1 MRSIQGLGLYEMID
15 VRGLSFGYVR
25 PDEIFHGFNWSVDPG
40 DSWAVLGPSGC
51 GKTTLVYLLAALRR
65 PCSGSVQVDGV
76 EVTAPRTST
85 GLILQ
90 DHGLLPWAK
99 ARDNV
104 ALGLRI
110 RKVRPVDRETKV
122 GYWLKRLGID
132 PVAGKYPSQLSG
144 GQRQR
149 VAIARTLALDPTLL
163 LMDEPFSSLDSST
176 REDLQDLVVNLS
188 EGSGM
193 TTVLVTH
200 DLQEAVFLGRRILI
214 VGQPPIGDYLVIDN
228 PEARQ
233 PGYRQSVA
241 FYEKCAQVRGA
252 AVGMMGKREEAIS

>member
-1 MRSIQGLGLYEMID
+1 MVIE
-15 VRGLSFGYVR
+15 VRDLSFGYAR
-25 PDEIFHGFNWSVDPG
+25 PDEIYSSFNWSVAPG
-40 DSWAVLGPSGC
+40 ESWVVLGPSGC
-51 GKTTLVYLLAALRR
+51 GKTTLVYLLAGLRR
-65 PCSGSVQVDGV
+65 PCSGCVRVDGA

-90 DHGLLPWAK
+90 DHGLLPWAR

-110 RKVRPVDRETKV
+110 RKVPAAQREDKV
-122 GYWLKRLGID
+122 RYWLERLGID
-132 PVAGKYPSQLSG
+132 AVADKYPSQLSG

-149 VAIARTLALDPTLL
+149 VAIARTLALDPSLL

-176 REDLQDLVVNLS
+176 REDLQDLAVQLS

-200 DLQEAVFLGRRILI
+200 DLQEAVFLGRKILV
-214 VGQPPIGDYLVIDN
+214 VGHPPIGDHVVIDN
-228 PEARQ
+228 PEARH
-233 PGYRQSVA
+233 PGYRQSPA
-241 FYEKCAQVRGA
+241 FYEKCAQVRRVA
-252 AVGMMGKREEAIS
+252 AERMGMK

>member
-1 MRSIQGLGLYEMID
+1 MIE
-15 VRGLSFGYVR
+15 VRNLSFGYTR
-25 PDEIFHGFNWSVDPG
+25 PDEIFCGFSWSVASG
-40 DSWAVLGPSGC
+40 DSWVVLGPSGC
-51 GKTTLVYLLAALRR
+51 GKTTLIYLLAALRR
-65 PCSGSVQVDGV
+65 PRSGSILVDGS

-90 DHGLLPWAK
+90 DYGLLPWAK

-110 RKVRPVDRETKV
+110 RKVQPAYRKAKVD
-122 GYWLKRLGID
+122 YWLERLGID
-132 PVAGKYPSQLSG
+132 SVADKYPSQLSG

-176 REDLQDLVVNLS
+176 REDLQDLVVTLS

-193 TTVLVTH
+193 TTLLVTH
-200 DLQEAVFLGRRILI
+200 DLQEAVFLGRKILI
-214 VGQPPIGDYLVIDN
+214 VGQPPIGDYVVIDN
-228 PEARQ
+228 PGACQ
-233 PGYRQSVA
+233 PSYRQSVA
-241 FYEKCAQVRGA
+241 FYEKCAQVRGIA
-252 AVGMMGKREEAIS
+252 ADMMGRRARS